1 MSEDKLKL
9 VILGEGRVGKTSL
22 LLRYFKN
29 KFNENEK
36 STINP
41 SFYEKTE
48 NYNGKTYELKFWD
61 TAGQEKYNALNAI
74 YFQNAIGAL
83 LVYDVNIPETFEKV
97 KDWAN
102 TLKEIVG
109 KNVIFVIVGNKLDLL
124 DKSLLDK
131 NTSLVNE
138 YIKKENCK
146 IFYTSCK
153 TGYNVEEAFDT
164 LIKSV
169 LKYVQDN
176 NIVTNKRAGKR
187 KRRTQKRIG
196 LLQEQENKRK
206 TKA

>member
-29 KFNENEK
+29 KFNEKEK

-176 NIVTNKRAGKR
+176 NIVTNKRAGKKLEIR
-187 KRRTQKRIG
+187 QQTQPVEKKG
-196 LLQEQENKRK
+196 CC
-206 TKA
+206 

>member
-41 SFYEKTE
+41 SFYEKTK

-153 TGYNVEEAFDT
+153 TGYNVKEVFDT
-164 LIKSV
+164 LIDIV
-169 LKYVQDN
+169 LKYASDN
-176 NIVTNKRAGKR
+176 NIVINKRGGK
-187 KRRTQKRIG
+187 KLEIK
-196 LLQEQENKRK
+196 EQVKPVAK
-206 TKA
+206 KGCC

>member
-22 LLRYFKN
+22 LLRYCKN

-41 SFYEKTE
+41 AFYEKTE
-48 NYNGKTYELKFWD
+48 IYNGKTYELKFWD

-176 NIVTNKRAGKR
+176 NIVTNKRAGKKLEIR
-187 KRRTQKRIG
+187 QQTQPVEKKG
-196 LLQEQENKRK
+196 CC
-206 TKA
+206 

>member
-74 YFQNAIGAL
+74 YFQNSIGAL

-176 NIVTNKRAGKR
+176 NIVTNKRAGKKLEIR
-187 KRRTQKRIG
+187 QQTQPVEKKG
-196 LLQEQENKRK
+196 CC
-206 TKA
+206 

>member
-48 NYNGKTYELKFWD
+48 IYNGKTYELKFWD

-131 NTSLVNE
+131 NTSLANE

-176 NIVTNKRAGKR
+176 NIVTNKRAGKKLEIR
-187 KRRTQKRIG
+187 QQVQPVEKKG
-196 LLQEQENKRK
+196 CC
-206 TKA
+206 

>member
-131 NTSLVNE
+131 NSSQVNE
-138 YIKKENCK
+138 YVAKENCK

-153 TGYNVEEAFDT
+153 TGYNVKEVFDT

-176 NIVTNKRAGKR
+176 NIVTNKRAGKKLEIR
-187 KRRTQKRIG
+187 QQVQPVEKKG
-196 LLQEQENKRK
+196 CC
-206 TKA
+206 

>member
-124 DKSLLDK
+124 DKGLLDK

-176 NIVTNKRAGKR
+176 NIVTNKRAGKKLEIR
-187 KRRTQKRIG
+187 QQVQPIEKKG
-196 LLQEQENKRK
+196 CC
-206 TKA
+206 

>member
-48 NYNGKTYELKFWD
+48 IYNGKTYELKFWD

-176 NIVTNKRAGKR
+176 NIVTNKRAGKKLEIR
-187 KRRTQKRIG
+187 QQTQPVEKKG
-196 LLQEQENKRK
+196 CC
-206 TKA
+206 

>member
-1 MSEDKLKL
+1 MSNESLKL

-176 NIVTNKRAGKR
+176 NIVTNKRAGKKLEIR
-187 KRRTQKRIG
+187 QQVQPVEKKG
-196 LLQEQENKRK
+196 CC
-206 TKA
+206 

>member
-48 NYNGKTYELKFWD
+48 IYNGKTYELKFWD

-138 YIKKENCK
+138 YIKKENCQ

-176 NIVTNKRAGKR
+176 NIVTNKRAGKKLEIR
-187 KRRTQKRIG
+187 QQVQPVEKKG
-196 LLQEQENKRK
+196 CS
-206 TKA
+206 